1 MKKKLPHFKNDKEM
15 VEFTDKND
23 LGDYLE
29 AKDLKVWKLEG
40 PLSKPILSR
49 LEIQNSNYKID
60 ERENERERL
69 PKL

>member
-1 MKKKLPHFKNDKEM
+1 MKKKLPHFKNVKEM

-40 PLSKPILSR
+40 PLSKSILSR